1 MDRRVSENGFGVI
14 GIGSVGMHDQR
25 AVEAHRDLDR
35 LLRAAEQ
42 HRGVELERTFL
53 LIINECAFFLSAA
66 GSFIGIRYL
75 SSIDFKL
82 SLKPLYSITTVLC
95 ILLTIQFTLLGI
107 KLWPL

>member
-1 MDRRVSENGFGVI
+1 MKTINFPYLSLALGLLLLMLITRGSET
-14 GIGSVGMHDQR
+14 GIDGTPT
-25 AVEAHRDLDR
+25 LP
-35 LLRAAEQ
+35 LL
-42 HRGVELERTFL
+42 TL
-53 LIINECAFFLSAA
+53 LIINECAFFLSVA

-75 SSIDFKL
+75 RSIDFKL

>member
-1 MDRRVSENGFGVI
+1 MKTINFPYLSLALGLLLLMLITRGSET
-14 GIGSVGMHDQR
+14 GIDGTP
-25 AVEAHRDLDR
+25 ALP
-35 LLRAAEQ
+35 LL
-42 HRGVELERTFL
+42 TL
-53 LIINECAFFLSAA
+53 LIINECAFFLSVA

>member
-1 MDRRVSENGFGVI
+1 MKTINFPYLSLALGLLLLMLITRGSETGVD
-14 GIGSVGMHDQR
+14 GTTM
-25 AVEAHRDLDR
+25 LP
-35 LLRAAEQ
+35 LL
-42 HRGVELERTFL
+42 TL

>member
-1 MDRRVSENGFGVI
+1 MKTINFPYLSLALGLLLLMLITRGSETEIDGTP
-14 GIGSVGMHDQR
+14 
-25 AVEAHRDLDR
+25 ALP
-35 LLRAAEQ
+35 LL
-42 HRGVELERTFL
+42 TL

>member
-1 MDRRVSENGFGVI
+1 MKTINFPYLSLALGLLLLMLITRGSETGTDGTTT
-14 GIGSVGMHDQR
+14 
-25 AVEAHRDLDR
+25 LP
-35 LLRAAEQ
+35 LL
-42 HRGVELERTFL
+42 TL

>member
-1 MDRRVSENGFGVI
+1 MKTINFPYLSLALGLLLLMLITRGSETGVD
-14 GIGSVGMHDQR
+14 GTTM
-25 AVEAHRDLDR
+25 LP
-35 LLRAAEQ
+35 LL
-42 HRGVELERTFL
+42 TL

-82 SLKPLYSITTVLC
+82 RLKPLYSITTVLC